1 MHLPL
6 HLRQVPRKGQW
17 IEICSLSVVLVG
29 LGHWIV
35 PQDPYLIHIS
45 FPWIWLAPVLLA
57 LRYGLWAGLLSGGII
72 LGGWWLETQLGL
84 LADSAM
90 PKAYV
95 VGGILLVV
103 ICGEFGS
110 RWNLKLKQ
118 TDEQYEYMT
127 ERYDE
132 TAHAYHVLG
141 MSHHQLEQSLA
152 SRPLTLR
159 EVLLQLRDIMGEGT
173 ESLSPKAGGWFLN
186 LLAQYF
192 QLEVASVY
200 LPDDSGLESSPLA
213 SIGTPQPLEVGDPL
227 IFHAMTTGELCHVL
241 TKDPSHPL
249 STRYLLAA
257 PAKSSDGTIDLWL
270 VVERMRFL
278 NYHEENFH
286 MLRVFLSYVAD
297 SARAMTL
304 AKPILAQFPDCPLSF
319 AKELPRLI
327 RLHRELGM
335 VSRVVVLLFQNS
347 QMADDLVEH
356 SKRTTRG
363 LDVVW
368 DISSSEAKGLC
379 VLLPFS
385 DDLVVEGY
393 VARLRRRLKERWGM
407 SFEEAGIHVTVRG
420 LNHANASDFLVN
432 LLPQRHDHERGP
444 VSSGDI

>member
-6 HLRQVPRKGQW
+6 HLRQIPRTWQW
-17 IEICSLSVVLVG
+17 MEICSLSVVLVG

-35 PQDPYLIHIS
+35 PQDPYLTHIP

-57 LRYGLWAGLLSGGII
+57 LRYGLWAGLLSGGIV

-84 LADSAM
+84 LADSEM
-90 PKAYV
+90 PKTYV
-95 VGGILLVV
+95 VGGIFLIV

-118 TDEQYEYMT
+118 TEEQYEYMT

-132 TAHAYHVLG
+132 TAHAYHLLG

-159 EVLLQLRDIMGEGT
+159 EVLLQLRRIMGEES
-173 ESLSPKAGGWFLN
+173 ESLSQKAGGQFLN

-200 LPDDSGLESSPLA
+200 LPNDGGLQRSPLA
-213 SIGTPQPLEVGDPL
+213 SIGAPQSLDVGDPL
-227 IFHAMTTGELCHVL
+227 VVHALTTGELCHVL
-241 TKDPSHPL
+241 TKGPSHPL

-270 VVERMRFL
+270 IVERMRFL

-304 AKPILAQFPDCPLSF
+304 AKPILAKFPDCPLPF

-327 RLHRELGM
+327 RLQRELGM

-347 QMADDLVEH
+347 KMADDLVEY

-368 DISSSEAKGLC
+368 DISSLEGKGLC

-393 VARLRRRLKERWGM
+393 VARFQRRLKERWGM
-407 SFEEAGIHVTVRG
+407 SFEEAGVSITFRG
-420 LNHANASDFLVN
+420 LTQDDASDFLAN
-432 LLPQRHDHERGP
+432 LLPKRHEHER
-444 VSSGDI
+444 VSVSRGTV